1 MSSESGVLSYE
12 LKDNMNSS
20 SGILPTWLLTRNSQ
34 LRTHNS
40 KLRTSL

>member
-1 MSSESGVLSYE
+1 MSSELGVVSCE

-20 SGILPTWLLTRNSQ
+20 SGILPTWLLSRNLQ

-40 KLRTSL
+40 ELRTFL